1 MYLFSPAAGESLPAV
16 MLAPATG
23 DRKRDHLS
31 AHHHHM
37 VRGVY
42 SFDSSTGLPGAK
54 ISAPSLASG
63 AKQQQQQQ
71 PATAAFFSTSGVTSS
86 PPPTTTATSAAAV
99 GVATPSQNSV
109 SQSLPSNKK
118 SRLDPVP
125 NQVHSSPA
133 TPPPASSSSGTSPA
147 NNSQIPSPA
156 PLRCTICNG

>member
-1 MYLFSPAAGESLPAV
+1 
-16 MLAPATG
+16 MLAPAAG

-63 AKQQQQQQ
+63 AKQQQQQ

-86 PPPTTTATSAAAV
+86 PPPTTTATASAAAN
-99 GVATPSQNSV
+99 AAAASQNSV
-109 SQSLPSNKK
+109 SQSLPSNNKK

-133 TPPPASSSSGTSPA
+133 TPPPASSGTSPA